1 MTTQQI
7 ASRLTEL
14 CRKGEFV
21 QAQKELY
28 AENAV
33 SIEPFETPEF
43 EKVTQGLGRLFE
55 KGKKFT
61 NMVETIHAVDISDP
75 LVAGNAIAFTMTMD
89 VTMKGKNRSSFDQIC
104 LYQVKDGKIVS
115 EQFYV

>member
-7 ASRLTEL
+7 ASRLTDL

-33 SIEPFETPEF
+33 SIEPFETPGF
-43 EKVTQGLGRLFE
+43 DKVTEGIDALFE

-61 NMVETIHAVDISDP
+61 NMVETMHAVGISDP
-75 LVAGNAIAFTMTMD
+75 LVAGNAIAFTMAID
-89 VTMKGKNRSSFDQIC
+89 VTMKGKKRSSYDQIC
-104 LYQVKDGKIVS
+104 LYLVKDGKIVS
-115 EQFYV
+115 EQFYM

>member
-7 ASRLTEL
+7 ATRLTEL

-43 EKVTQGLGRLFE
+43 DKVTQGLDALFE

-61 NMVETIHAVDISDP
+61 SLVETMHAVEISDP
-75 LVAGNAIAFTMTMD
+75 LVAGNAIAFTMAMD
-89 VTMKGKNRSSFDQIC
+89 VTMKGKDRNSFDQIC

-115 EQFYV
+115 EQFYM